1 MVQGRQAGGN
11 FGETASL
18 WHDTVHLPSFK
29 ALDKDIETETVI
41 VGGGITGIT
50 AAYLLASAGM
60 KVVLIEA
67 ASLASGTTGYTTAKV
82 TSQHGLIYHELT
94 AHFGAE
100 KAGLYY
106 KANQE
111 ALGWIEQT
119 IRKNDVSCGF
129 EKKPAIV
136 YATTDEEAK
145 TVEKEKE
152 AYDRLGIPGELKP
165 DIELPLPVVN
175 ALSMPDQAQFH
186 PLMYLHYLIA
196 ELARMGVPVYEQ
208 TMAVKLEQEEP
219 PVILTKQGFR
229 LHSRNVV
236 ICSHFPFYDP
246 RFYFSRMFPERSY
259 LIACETDRP
268 VPEGMYLSAGDPK
281 RSVRNLTLSGKNLV
295 LVGGENHKTGR
306 GEATDVHYSRLSG
319 FADRLLGENR
329 SIARWSAQDYTTLDK
344 VPYIGKISAGQPHI
358 YVAAGYRKWGMTTGT
373 FAARLLTDQI
383 LGHKSPYE
391 ALFSPSRFEADPM
404 VRQFLIENA
413 EVAGN
418 LIKGKLGPEKT
429 SIADLGNDQGA
440 KVSLN
445 GERVGVYKQP
455 DGKILI
461 VDTTCPHLGCEV
473 NWNQSERTWDCPCH
487 GSRFRANGEVIDG
500 PALKP
505 LKQIY
510 LQNESV
516 AGDQKTPL

>member
-1 MVQGRQAGGN
+1 MTKEQRNN
-11 FGETASL
+11 FKKTTSV
-18 WHDTVHLPSFK
+18 WQDTVHLPEFR
-29 ALDKDIETETVI
+29 ALDKDIETETLI

-50 AAYLLASAGM
+50 AAFRLASAGV
-60 KVVLIEA
+60 KVTLIEA
-67 ASLASGTTGYTTAKV
+67 ARLASGTTGYTTAKI
-82 TSQHGLIYHELT
+82 TAQHGLIYHELA

-106 KANQE
+106 QANQE
-111 ALGWIEQT
+111 ALHWMEQT
-119 IRKNDVSCGF
+119 ITENNVSCGF
-129 EKKPAIV
+129 EKKPAVV
-136 YATTDEEAK
+136 YAATDQEAAA
-145 TVEKEKE
+145 VEKEKA
-152 AYDRLGIPGELKP
+152 AYDRLGIPGDLKQ
-165 DIELPLPVVN
+165 ETGLSLPAVN

-196 ELARMGVPVYEQ
+196 ELSRMGVPVYEQ
-208 TMAVKLEQEEP
+208 TMAVELEQEKP
-219 PVILTKQGFR
+219 PVIRTRQGFR
-229 LHSRNVV
+229 IHCRNVL

-259 LIACETDRP
+259 LIACETDAT
-268 VPEGMYLSAGDPK
+268 VPDGMYLSAGDPK
-281 RSVRNLTLSGKNLV
+281 RSVRSLKLSGKNMV
-295 LVGGENHKTGR
+295 LIGGENHKTGR
-306 GEATDVHYSRLSG
+306 GEDTEIHFDRLSG
-319 FADRLLGENR
+319 FADSLLGENR
-329 SIARWSAQDYTTLDK
+329 RIARWSAQDYTTLDK
-344 VPYIGKISAGQPHI
+344 VPYIGPISANQPHLF
-358 YVAAGYRKWGMTTGT
+358 VAAGFRKWGMTTGT
-373 FAARLLTDQI
+373 LAAGLLTDLVLEQDN
-383 LGHKSPYE
+383 PYVE
-391 ALFSPSRFEADPM
+391 LFSPSRFEADPM
-404 VRQFLIENA
+404 VGRFLIENA

-418 LIKGKLGPEKT
+418 LIKGKIGQEEK

-440 KVSLN
+440 IVSLN
-445 GERVGVYKQP
+445 ETRAGVYKQP
-455 DGKILI
+455 DGKVVI